1 MTKRKLTFGGLFGLV
16 MCSLVAYLTISF
28 VVEVIL

>member
-16 MCSLVAYLTISF
+16 ICSLIVYLIISF
-28 VVEVIL
+28 VFEVVR